1 MSRFLFPKW
10 SNKVLP
16 LGVVFGLG
24 PLGTAVVAGMSYYAT
39 DKNFSVGYTPKQ
51 PVPYSHKLH
60 AGDMGM
66 DCRYCH
72 WSVEKGAFAA
82 VPPVQTCMN
91 CHGATSAVVKKDS
104 VALQPIRDAYAS
116 NDKPVEWTQVHHLP
130 NFVYFDH
137 SAHLNAG
144 VGCESCHG
152 RIDQMVTVSQQKP
165 LTMGW
170 CLECH
175 RDPGPNLR
183 DPKDVT
189 KMGLL
194 EESEKTG
201 QPMPRPPECVEGS
214 KDNKPCVRKVT
225 PPTNC
230 SGCHR

>member
-1 MSRFLFPKW
+1 MSRFLFPRW
-10 SNKVLP
+10 ANKVLP

-24 PLGTAVVAGMSYYAT
+24 PLGTAVVAGFWYYGT
-39 DKNFSVGYTPKQ
+39 QKHTEVGYRPVQ

-72 WSVEKGAFAA
+72 SSVEKSAKAA
-82 VPPVQTCMN
+82 VPPTQTCMN
-91 CHGATSAVVKKDS
+91 CHGKVKTSSEKLEKVRES
-104 VALQPIRDAYAS
+104 WET
-116 NDKPVEWTQVHHLP
+116 DKPIEWTRIHNLP
-130 NFVYFDH
+130 DYVFFDH
-137 SAHLNAG
+137 SSHVTAG

-152 RIDQMVTVSQQKP
+152 RVDQMPIVQQVQP

-170 CLECH
+170 CLDCH
-175 RDPGPNLR
+175 RDPTPHLR

-194 EESEKTG
+194 EASQAKGG
-201 QPMPRPPECVEGS
+201 QPAGSPLPGRPADSRKPE
-214 KDNKPCVRKVT
+214 